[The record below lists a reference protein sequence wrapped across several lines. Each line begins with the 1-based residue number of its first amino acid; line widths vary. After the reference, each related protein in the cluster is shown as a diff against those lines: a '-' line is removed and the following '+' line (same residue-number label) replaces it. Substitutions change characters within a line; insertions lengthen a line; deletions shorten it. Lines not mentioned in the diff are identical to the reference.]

1 MKTTSARGD
10 VAESSPQRIVTSLVL
25 LWLAGAGLRLTI
37 LAVPPIIPLIHVDLN
52 LSETEVGIL
61 SGLPLTLFAFAAVL
75 GSLLIASIG
84 AVRTLVSGLLIAAVA
99 SALRGAVLNVA
110 VLYAMTIIMG
120 FGVAIMQPA
129 LPPIVRAW
137 APHRIGFGTAV
148 YTNGL
153 IAGEILPV
161 ALTIPFVLPLV
172 DGSWRLDLVVWA
184 VPVAIIGLAIIAFA
198 PRGSNSGRSASLEAQ
213 RWWPD
218 WKNALVWQPGLMF
231 GMGTSIYFGANA
243 FVPDYLSNGHSDLI
257 SSTLTALNVGQIPA
271 SLLLLAVAGQLER
284 KSWPYVLCGLLSFL
298 AVVGIVAASGILVV
312 LCAGLLGFASAGTLI
327 LVLALPPLLGRAD
340 DVHRISAAMLTIA
353 YACAVIIPI
362 ISGLAWDLTGIA
374 GAAFVPIGACALILI
389 ALASTVRLDR
399 EPLGAPS

>member
-1 MKTTSARGD
+1 MKPTSARGD

-257 SSTLTALNVGQIPA
+257 SSTLTALNIGQIPA

>member
-271 SLLLLAVAGQLER
+271 SLLLLAVAGKLER

>member
-1 MKTTSARGD
+1 MKPTSARGD